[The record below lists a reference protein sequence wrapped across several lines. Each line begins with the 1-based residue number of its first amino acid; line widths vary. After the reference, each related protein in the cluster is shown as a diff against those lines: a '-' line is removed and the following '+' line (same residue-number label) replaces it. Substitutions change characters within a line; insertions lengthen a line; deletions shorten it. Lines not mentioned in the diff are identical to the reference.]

1 MACLRPI
8 AWYKKMSKATDLT
21 LCRYLDQKERREITL
36 QGNVG
41 KCHGGPCTIPAS
53 IGMHR
58 RAAEDRH

>member
-1 MACLRPI
+1 MQVFRP
-8 AWYKKMSKATDLT
+8 
-21 LCRYLDQKERREITL
+21 EREEGITL

-41 KCHGGPCTIPAS
+41 KCHGGPCMIAAS